1 MFRASIHCGYK
12 PEIVKAEPED
22 LVIVCGEASVETENQ
37 ENSEEHEVALKVLE
51 YHNHPLYDP
60 RTITNGHDI
69 SVYIVADDELKKQVS
84 F

>member
-37 ENSEEHEVALKVLE
+37 ENSEENEV
-51 YHNHPLYDP
+51 
-60 RTITNGHDI
+60 
-69 SVYIVADDELKKQVS
+69 KKLLLS
-84 F
+84 